1 MMSLYQ
7 VLFITIVNAG
17 LMAGPPLALDAV
29 SPQKTVVVAQDG
41 TGDYA
46 EIQRAI
52 DNSTAGDTIF
62 IKSGNYK
69 EDVVVHSKN
78 RLRLVG
84 ESRDSVIIQG
94 LKRVGAF
101 RIGKWP
107 YGAND
112 IEVRDL
118 TVSENGGLAVG
129 IFNGSRILFS
139 NVHVRGML
147 YVQQATDVKIE
158 RSQLGDSETT
168 GVSFADARGEL
179 VENEIRNNDYGVT
192 IAGKSDVLAERNVI
206 TNNQYEGIVVQAGAK
221 GTIVRNTILKS
232 GQGIKVEDGAH
243 AELVGNII
251 ATAK

>member
-1 MMSLYQ
+1 MMWSYRLLLMTSVAG
-7 VLFITIVNAG
+7 VLIVCP
-17 LMAGPPLALDAV
+17 MAVETASA
-29 SPQKTVVVAQDG
+29 QKKVVVAQDG
-41 TGDYA
+41 TGDYT
-46 EIQRAI
+46 EIQPAI

-78 RLRLVG
+78 RLRLIG
-84 ESRDSVIIQG
+84 ESRDGVIIQG

-112 IEVRDL
+112 IEIRDL

-129 IFNGSRILFS
+129 VFNGSRIVLS
-139 NVHVRGML
+139 NLRVQGLL

-158 RSQLGDSETT
+158 YSQLGDSETT
-168 GVSFADARGEL
+168 GVSFADARAEL
-179 VENEIRNNDYGVT
+179 VQNEIRNNDYGVT

-206 TNNQYEGIVVQAGAK
+206 TNNQYSGIVVQAGAK
-221 GTIVRNTILKS
+221 STIVRNTIVKS
-232 GQGIKVEDGAH
+232 GQAIKVEDGAH

-251 ATAK
+251 PSAQ